1 MNDDGAQHKT
11 QTLPAPGSRP
21 GATDEQKKNAVRYV
35 RLFWLLVV
43 AMLLGSGMVL
53 PWKLLPLALGLAA
66 LVVGIIALVKLARSR
81 MGAVM
86 PVLVS
91 LGLVI
96 TVLTTVGL
104 AGMAAMWDETVAY
117 ETCMRSAL
125 TLDGVEACQ
134 AEYLPFQ
141 QLP

>member
-1 MNDDGAQHKT
+1 MNDDGAQYKT
-11 QTLPAPGSRP
+11 QTLAEQSRRP

-35 RLFWLLVV
+35 RVFWLLVLV
-43 AMLLGSGMVL
+43 MLLSSGLVL
-53 PWKLLPLALGLAA
+53 PWKLVPLAIGLVAF
-66 LVVGIIALVKLARSR
+66 VVGIIALVKLARRR
-81 MGAVM
+81 MGALL

-96 TVLTTVGL
+96 TFLTTLGL
-104 AGMAAMWDETVAY
+104 GFMVAIWDQTVTY

-125 TLDGVEACQ
+125 TLDGAEACQ

-141 QLP
+141 QMR